1 MKSIKTSSVYSLI
14 FLRVLRV
21 LESVMLEKEKPPSK
35 SVFASSSGRI
45 TEKGGMLKSSESQSM
60 LQSSAKG
67 NVWGTPRLRD
77 VRTNTTLYYTDFL
90 REKELE
96 EAVMS
101 HFRERDMLTAK
112 KESGDGFV
120 KEKSTILAKCYY

>member
-1 MKSIKTSSVYSLI
+1 M
-14 FLRVLRV
+14 LRV

-35 SVFASSSGRI
+35 SVFASSSV
-45 TEKGGMLKSSESQSM
+45 TEKGGTLKSSESQSM